1 MILDN
6 IKNLEKYEKVH
17 EQIKNVINFLENFD
31 KNDFKTGRIDIN
43 NNLFASLQTYE
54 TLEASKKDFEVHK
67 DYIDLQYLVTSSERI
82 DFATED
88 SYGKTYEMDKD
99 GDFFLTNDIAN
110 FSKLILNEGDFAIFF
125 PGEFHKPGCTLEK
138 SVEVKKIVFKIKD

>member
-1 MILDN
+1 MIVDN
-6 IKNLEKYEKVH
+6 IKNLGKYEQVH
-17 EQIKNVINFLENFD
+17 DQIKNIITFLKNFD

-54 TLEASKKDFEVHK
+54 PLKACEKEFEVHK
-67 DYIDLQYLVTSSERI
+67 DYIDLQYLVTSAERI

-88 SYGKTYEMDKD
+88 SYGKIYEMDKD

-125 PGEFHKPGCTLEK
+125 PGEFHKPACALED
-138 SVEVKKIVFKIKD
+138 SGQVKKIVFKIKA

>member
-6 IKNLEKYEKVH
+6 IKNLRKYEQVH
-17 EQIKNVINFLENFD
+17 NQIKNVIDFLENFD

-43 NNLFASLQTYE
+43 NNLFASHQTYE
-54 TLEASKKDFEVHK
+54 PLKACEKEFEVHK

-88 SYGKTYEMDKD
+88 SYGKA
-99 GDFFLTNDIAN
+99 L
-110 FSKLILNEGDFAIFF
+110 SLIHI
-125 PGEFHKPGCTLEK
+125 
-138 SVEVKKIVFKIKD
+138 

>member
-6 IKNLEKYEKVH
+6 IKNLGKYEKVQ
-17 EQIKNVINFLENFD
+17 EQIKNVINYLENFD
-31 KNDFKTGRIDIN
+31 KNDFKAGRVDIN
-43 NNLFASLQTYE
+43 DNLFASLQTYE
-54 TLEASKKDFEVHK
+54 PLKAGEKEFEVHK
-67 DYIDLQYLVTSSERI
+67 DYIDLQYLVTSAERI

-88 SYGKTYEMDKD
+88 SYGKAYEMDKD

-125 PGEFHKPGCTLEK
+125 PGEFHKPGCALED
-138 SVEVKKIVFKIKD
+138 SGQVKKIVFKIKA

>member
-6 IKNLEKYEKVH
+6 IKNLRKYEQVH
-17 EQIKNVINFLENFD
+17 NQIKNIIDFLENFD

-54 TLEASKKDFEVHK
+54 PLEASKKDFEVHK